1 MQIVERHFD
10 SYFIHAPFA
19 CFFTKQK
26 GTQGVPFLFYV
37 RKQGLEGET
46 VLNDSLGD

>member
-26 GTQGVPFLFYV
+26 GTQGVPFF
-37 RKQGLEGET
+37 
-46 VLNDSLGD
+46 VLCKEARTRRGNGVE